1 MSNATTATPETS
13 VETSTVPAEDRLAAA
28 DRIVRTHVKWAA
40 AGGLVPVPVLDMA
53 AVAAAQLRMLDQMA
67 RVYGVPFRE
76 NLTKEIIGTLVG
88 SSVPFSL
95 AAGTVATFSAFIR
108 LVPVVG
114 QLFGIAV
121 CPAFA
126 AASTFALG
134 RVFMKHFESGG
145 TFLDFDLM
153 KGKAEY
159 NAELEKAKE
168 EAKAV
173 AAEATSRPNT
183 SASSQSA
190 KTRPATA

>member
-13 VETSTVPAEDRLAAA
+13 VEASTPSAEDRLATA
-28 DRIVRTHVKWAA
+28 DRIVRTYVKWAA

-53 AVAAAQLRMLDQMA
+53 AVAAAQLRMLDQLA
-67 RVYGVPFRE
+67 RLYGVPFRE

-88 SSVPFSL
+88 SGIPFSL
-95 AAGTVATFSAFIR
+95 AASTAVTFSAFIR

-114 QLFGIAV
+114 QLFGVAIF
-121 CPAFA
+121 PAFA

-134 RVFMKHFESGG
+134 RVFTKHFESGG
-145 TFLDFDLM
+145 TFLDFDLK

-173 AAEATSRPNT
+173 AAEATTRTNAT
-183 SASSQSA
+183 SPSA
-190 KTRPATA
+190 KARPATA

>member
-1 MSNATTATPETS
+1 
-13 VETSTVPAEDRLAAA
+13 
-28 DRIVRTHVKWAA
+28 
-40 AGGLVPVPVLDMA
+40 
-53 AVAAAQLRMLDQMA
+53 MLDQMA

-76 NLTKEIIGTLVG
+76 NLTKEIIGTIVG

-95 AAGTVATFSAFIR
+95 AAGTIATFTAFIR
-108 LVPVVG
+108 FVPVVG

-121 CPAFA
+121 FPAFA

-173 AAEATSRPNT
+173 AAEATSRSST
-183 SASSQSA
+183 SSQSA
-190 KTRPATA
+190 KARPATA